1 MALTKFKSVLKNL
14 LLSKSSRLEVK
25 ICAPNYDLSWS
36 FVKLHELNNEQPL
49 NNFALKNL
57 QTLTFTTFHSQP

>member
-1 MALTKFKSVLKNL
+1 MKDDLKSLLISTSGRALKF
-14 LLSKSSRLEVK
+14 R
-25 ICAPNYDLSWS
+25 APSYTQDMS

-57 QTLTFTTFHSQP
+57 QTLTFTTFHLQP